1 MKNLII
7 LGGGYGGIKIIE
19 RLLSSKEL
27 PEDLSITLIDKSP
40 KRCFKIKFYALAAGS
55 VSDRDVRI
63 DYPNHP
69 KLKFVNSEIT
79 EINLDENKV
88 HIADGEPIHFDYL
101 IIGLGSEDNFQNV
114 PGAKEF
120 AHSIQTVDSALNTYE
135 KLKSLPSGSVV
146 SIVGAGLTG
155 VELASELIESKMD
168 IKLQIFDRGNFIL
181 SAFPEKLSVYV
192 QNWFDNHG
200 VEINNHANI
209 TKIAENTLFNH
220 FEPIHSDAIIWTAG
234 IQPNRVVQE
243 MNVEKDRKGR
253 VILTARHQIPNHEH
267 VYVVGDCASLPHAPS
282 AQLAEGQAEQIAQVL
297 MKQLNGERLTEEM
310 PPIKLKG
317 MLGALGKKNGFGLV
331 AEKLVTGRVARLL
344 KSGVLWM
351 YKYHRG

>member
-7 LGGGYGGIKIIE
+7 LGGGYGGTKIIE

-55 VSDRDVRI
+55 ISEQDVRI
-63 DYPNHP
+63 DFPNHQR
-69 KLKFVNSEIT
+69 LNFINSEIT

-88 HIADGEPIHFDYL
+88 YISDGEPVHFDYL

-114 PGAKEF
+114 PGAKEY
-120 AHSIQTVDSALNTYE
+120 AHSIQTVDNALKTYN

-155 VELASELIESKMD
+155 IELASELIESKKD
-168 IKLQIFDRGNFIL
+168 IKLQIFDRGNYIL

-209 TKIAENTLFNH
+209 TKVEENTLYNH

-234 IQPNRVVQE
+234 IQPSKVVQKL
-243 MNVEKDRKGR
+243 NVEKDNKGR
-253 VILTARHQIPNHEH
+253 IILTGLHQIPNHEH
-267 VYVVGDCASLPHAPS
+267 VYVVGDCASLPHSPS
-282 AQLAEGQAEQIAQVL
+282 AQLAEGQAEQISQVL
-297 MKQLNGERLTEEM
+297 LKQLNGERVTEKL

-317 MLGALGKKNGFGLV
+317 MLGALGRKNGFGMV
-331 AEKLVTGRVARLL
+331 SEKLVTGRVARLL
-344 KSGVLWM
+344 KSGILWM